1 MSECLVKAAHIVLAT
16 RLSALGSAAPKAS
29 TRDKT
34 NRWFNL
40 ETEEVESA
48 TPALERWK
56 RDASSPLVMEIFG
69 RKLQQAAPAIESIN
83 FDIELVARSTFTP
96 RNVPAATPVKSAS
109 IT

>member
-48 TPALERWK
+48 TNDGVGSYATLDTWRVTRAK
-56 RDASSPLVMEIFG
+56 S
-69 RKLQQAAPAIESIN
+69 
-83 FDIELVARSTFTP
+83 DIWDEKDVARAWQTSLS
-96 RNVPAATPVKSAS
+96 VLA
-109 IT
+109 